1 MIKQEDDPVPR
12 CTNLEIFYYNR
23 LIKPP
28 KTYTGCVK
36 TIKNIKLNIPS
47 LDKKKTYNLIANKLS
62 ICYDYIN
69 NKLQIFSIIAHN
81 GKLFDKT
88 LAEINKGMKYI
99 EKKLVKLNDKKIKN
113 KNNE

>member
-81 GKLFDKT
+81 GKLFDNNNSIIDFNNSGVDIKQLIPIKNVKT
-88 LAEINKGMKYI
+88 LI
-99 EKKLVKLNDKKIKN
+99 D
-113 KNNE
+113 